1 MSSSKRKNKEDEE
14 EEEEFVPLVSSVLEK
29 LIKVIKILLIRGIFI
44 KYLLCSMTVVDCIIS
59 FNPWNNPMSFI
70 SI

>member
-1 MSSSKRKNKEDEE
+1 MSSSKRKNEDEE

-44 KYLLCSMTVVDCIIS
+44 KYLLYSMTVVDCIIS
-59 FNPWNNPMSFI
+59 FNPWNNPTS
-70 SI
+70 